1 LMRSTSLSAA
11 TTSRS
16 ILSERSSMSE
26 RFASASACSLLPG
39 RATVS
44 RISEK
49 LELDDAALAY
59 VAHASL
65 VPGSPVSVV
74 GRDGDVVVL
83 ESDAG
88 EQRVPREFADL
99 LFVARADR

>member
-1 LMRSTSLSAA
+1 MLGHPETCPHGNPIPGSHNRPDGAP
-11 TTSRS
+11 TTT
-16 ILSERSSMSE
+16 LTN
-26 RFASASACSLLPG
+26 AQPG
-39 RATVS
+39 RATVR

-65 VPGSPVSVV
+65 VQGSAVSVV

-88 EQRVPREFADL
+88 EQRVPHELADL
-99 LFVARADR
+99 LFVAADR